1 MKSVKTILIGS
12 LTALPFTNN
21 LFAQENET
29 LQSLANSEIT
39 YLLQSDINNLQKF
52 DTRLLVA
59 KYVKQQ
65 QLAFKTQELV
75 KEATKSLPKN
85 KFKVVIAD

>member
-1 MKSVKTILIGS
+1 MKSVKTILLCS
-12 LTALPFTNN
+12 LTALLFTNN

-29 LQSLANSEIT
+29 LKSLANSEIT
-39 YLLQSDINNLQKF
+39 HLLQSDINNLQKF

-65 QLAFKTQELV
+65 QLEFKTQELV